1 MSIQSQTLINPKL
14 IIRLEIRF
22 YSYLHDLWL
31 LQLPYSKNWNMII
44 FEDKTER
51 NLLFTT
57 PQYSEQPDDYSFTP
71 TIRWFRLHN
80 QIYIICTVSKFAT
93 SQRENKI
100 LYDRSSNNQFSL
112 KKQLTSGQTVKL
124 LSIMIMMRNIGASAF
139 IKTDFSH
146 ERLSHYFAK
155 GVINI
160 LWVTIYNIAISTRLL
175 FCQKRQFDLSNKT
188 GGRGLTDFIK

>member
-1 MSIQSQTLINPKL
+1 MKKSFSPLFYHNSFLAKNITTKTHIIDMSIQGQTLINPKL

-57 PQYSEQPDDYSFTP
+57 PQHSEQPDDYSFTP
-71 TIRWFRLHN
+71 TIRWFRPHN

-139 IKTDFSH
+139 IKTDFFPW
-146 ERLSHYFAK
+146 E
-155 GVINI
+155 I
-160 LWVTIYNIAISTRLL
+160 ISLL
-175 FCQKRQFDLSNKT
+175 RKR
-188 GGRGLTDFIK
+188 RY

>member
-1 MSIQSQTLINPKL
+1 MPQQNSYFLFIKKSFSPLIYHNSFFAKNITTKKLIIDMSIQSQTLINPKL

-57 PQYSEQPDDYSFTP
+57 PQHSEQPDDYSFTP

-100 LYDRSSNNQFSL
+100 LYDRSSNNQLSL
-112 KKQLTSGQTVKL
+112 KKKLTSGQTVKL
-124 LSIMIMMRNIGASAF
+124 LSIMIMMGNIGASAF
-139 IKTDFSH
+139 IKTDFFPW
-146 ERLSHYFAK
+146 E
-155 GVINI
+155 I
-160 LWVTIYNIAISTRLL
+160 ISLL
-175 FCQKRQFDLSNKT
+175 RKR
-188 GGRGLTDFIK
+188 RY

>member
-1 MSIQSQTLINPKL
+1 MPQQNSYFLFIKKSFSPLFYHNSFFAKNITTKKLIIDMSIQSQTLINPKL

-51 NLLFTT
+51 NLLSTT
-57 PQYSEQPDDYSFTP
+57 PQHSEQPDDYSFTP

-100 LYDRSSNNQFSL
+100 LYDRSSNNQLSL

-139 IKTDFSH
+139 IKTDFFPW
-146 ERLSHYFAK
+146 E
-155 GVINI
+155 I
-160 LWVTIYNIAISTRLL
+160 ISLL
-175 FCQKRQFDLSNKT
+175 RKR
-188 GGRGLTDFIK
+188 RY

>member
-1 MSIQSQTLINPKL
+1 MPQQNSYFLFIKKSFSPLIYHNSFFAKNITTKKLIIDMSIQSQTLINPKL

-57 PQYSEQPDDYSFTP
+57 PQHSEQPDDYSFTP

-100 LYDRSSNNQFSL
+100 LYDRSSNNQLSL

-139 IKTDFSH
+139 IKTDFFPW
-146 ERLSHYFAK
+146 E
-155 GVINI
+155 I
-160 LWVTIYNIAISTRLL
+160 ISLHR
-175 FCQKRQFDLSNKT
+175 KR
-188 GGRGLTDFIK
+188 RY